1 MPFCEICVQRSG
13 DSVLGMLYQENSE
26 SSSLIAPSLAVG
38 TLEG

>member
-13 DSVLGMLYQENSE
+13 GSVLGMLYQENSE
-26 SSSLIAPSLAVG
+26 SSSRIASLAVG